1 MNNNWHKK
9 EKPLLG
15 LTGLGGGVDGL
26 AVVGAA
32 SKPYVDDVFS
42 TYLYTGNASARSFS
56 TGTDMSKGGFTFI
69 KSRSN
74 TFNGNIFSSDVVNGS
89 GVFGCL
95 QTTDND
101 AADYSNTGGN
111 AMLTAFNND
120 GFSLGADGATARVN
134 GNTYTYGGWSFAKKE
149 GFCDIVTYTGNGSNR
164 LIDHSLGSVPGM
176 MIVKCTSEA
185 RDWVVWHRN
194 LETPSNYAAG
204 YTSGDYYLKLNE
216 YDARSSIDTN
226 VWDRIDPTATQ
237 FKVGTSDFTN
247 KDGETYMAI
256 IFAGAESASISNSVT
271 LDGTGDWLSVGPSS
285 DFTFGTG
292 DFTIEGWFKKDNTTQ
307 GGFWQIGDVAGGL
320 DAGSAPATAWTAS
333 DWQMYG
339 GGDNWI
345 SKPALVTNTW
355 FHVAQVRSSGVS
367 TMYVN
372 GRPVIIRTDTH
383 DYNDTTYMAIGGY
396 YADPYLHEGKVSNVR
411 VVKGTAVYTEAFKP
425 ELKPLENI
433 SGTVLLCCNQSTTTG
448 STVSPTTIT
457 AHGNPTASKDSPNFN
472 DADSFKFGANEDQTI
487 ISCGNYTGTGSP
499 GVTIPLGFEPQL
511 VLIKNTSRAVTN
523 WALYDSMRGIVTD
536 GDDYVLAPNSQQ
548 ADAAPVDFMTLSGL
562 GFTIETTSHDDTNQN
577 GDNYVY
583 MAIRRPDGLV
593 GKPASA
599 GTDVFAMDTGASS
612 TTIPNFDSGFPV
624 DFALRKNISG
634 NVDWISAARLTGSKY
649 LIPNDNSAIST
660 TNSWFT
666 WDSNLGW
673 ATDGTNQN
681 SWMWKR
687 GQGFDFIAYKGD
699 GIDGRAVQHSM
710 NQAPE
715 MIWIKS
721 RNLSGNNGDWI
732 VGHKDLNG
740 GSSPWNY
747 YLVLNKNQEEYSDV
761 NPFNNS
767 APTAGSFELDSWDR
781 VNAANDVYVAILF
794 SSVTGISKVGSYA
807 GSGST
812 QTITTGFQPRFI
824 IVRPRD
830 NSLPWYTLDTTRGW
844 ASGNDEYLRLNTTDA
859 QVGTMDWGEPTAT
872 GFTMAGNAAANNES
886 GLNYIYYAHA

>member
-1 MNNNWHKK
+1 
-9 EKPLLG
+9 
-15 LTGLGGGVDGL
+15 
-26 AVVGAA
+26 
-32 SKPYVDDVFS
+32 
-42 TYLYTGNASARSFS
+42 
-56 TGTDMSKGGFTFI
+56 
-69 KSRSN
+69 
-74 TFNGNIFSSDVVNGS
+74 
-89 GVFGCL
+89 
-95 QTTDND
+95 
-101 AADYSNTGGN
+101 
-111 AMLTAFNND
+111 
-120 GFSLGADGATARVN
+120 
-134 GNTYTYGGWSFAKKE
+134 
-149 GFCDIVTYTGNGSNR
+149 
-164 LIDHSLGSVPGM
+164 M
-176 MIVKCTSEA
+176 MIVKCTSEG

-204 YTSGDYYLKLNE
+204 YTSGDYYLKLNT

-320 DAGSAPATAWTAS
+320 DAGSAPAAAWTAS

-345 SKPALVTNTW
+345 SKPDLVTNTW

-448 STVSPTTIT
+448 ATVTPGTIT

-472 DADSFKFGANEDQTI
+472 DADSFKFGENEDQTI

-523 WALYDSMRGIVTD
+523 WALYDSTRGIPTG

-548 ADAAPVDFMTLSGL
+548 ADAAPVDFMTLSGT

-583 MAIRRPDGLV
+583 MAIRRPDGAV

-599 GTDVFAMDTGASS
+599 GTDVFALDVADGS
-612 TTIPNFDSGFPV
+612 TDPSFISNFPV
-624 DFALRKNISG
+624 DFGLYRTPATSG
-634 NVDWISAARLTGSKY
+634 SWYTGIRLMGTKY
-649 LIPNDNSAIST
+649 FKTDSNSQETNSA
-660 TNSWFT
+660 NFT
-666 WDSNLGW
+666 WDYSDGW
-673 ATDGTNQN
+673 RTTGLNSSWQ

-687 GQGFDFIAYKGD
+687 GQGMDVVAYTGD
-699 GIDGRAVQHSM
+699 GIDGRAVQHSL

-715 MIWIKS
+715 MIWIKN
-721 RNLSGNNGDWI
+721 RTTSGNTGDWM
-732 VGHKDLNG
+732 VGHKDLNA

-747 YLVLNKNQEEYSDV
+747 YLVLNKMQAEYSDS

-767 APTAGSFELDSWDR
+767 APTSTSFQLDSWDR
-781 VNAANDVYVAILF
+781 VNASGSNYTAMLF
-794 SSVTGISKVGSYA
+794 SSVTGISKVGSYT
-807 GSGST
+807 GTDSNPGP
-812 QTITTGFQPRFI
+812 TITTGFQPRFI
-824 IVRPRD
+824 MIKARNQSGNWVVLDSTRGMSAGTD
-830 NSLPWYTLDTTRGW
+830 NYSWLNLQTAQGNTLDILDV
-844 ASGNDEYLRLNTTDA
+844 SS
-859 QVGTMDWGEPTAT
+859 T
-872 GFTMAGNAAANNES
+872 GFTIKDAYTDTNVYQ
-886 GLNYIYYAHA
+886 YIYYAHA